1 MTSPGKELL
10 ENSEQ
15 REALG
20 GWGAQLEA
28 AQFSAHFWGP
38 SSPCGPPPPL
48 LTLPCFSP
56 APGSVHCPL
65 RPPAPPHFTKPCPLC
80 TVFTPLA
87 PEGQGATPH
96 PHTCTRGHIHTHGGH
111 DTSTQGCGSRT
122 PEGSVLSLAFRA
134 QPAPETALAR
144 PGPSTSASPLLGLS
158 PLQAPP
164 QRKRGTVPTWRAS
177 GGICPSACLAL
188 MTSPTSLVS
197 ASHEGKG
204 AKQSWPGGGGGWF
217 FLETWPK

>member
-1 MTSPGKELL
+1 MRGTAGGSPVLSPSLGAPVPHA
-10 ENSEQ
+10 
-15 REALG
+15 ALP
-20 GWGAQLEA
+20 
-28 AQFSAHFWGP
+28 HP
-38 SSPCGPPPPL
+38 SSPLPAPL
-48 LTLPCFSP
+48 LPLAQCTVPSGLQPCLTSRNP
-56 APGSVHCPL
+56 ALSAQSSHRWPQRDRE
-65 RPPAPPHFTKPCPLC
+65 RPPT
-80 TVFTPLA
+80 
-87 PEGQGATPH
+87 
-96 PHTCTRGHIHTHGGH
+96 HTHAHVGTHIHTHGGH

-177 GGICPSACLAL
+177 GGICLSACLAL
-188 MTSPTSLVS
+188 MTSPTSFVS

-217 FLETWPK
+217 FLET